1 MGKSGGNAGGTGQD
15 QGTGEA
21 VKRIKVYYG
30 MIDKE
35 KMELMNLRKRVK
47 EQREEI
53 KKLQEIISQLKMEK
67 HEDGSSQS

>member
-1 MGKSGGNAGGTGQD
+1 M
-15 QGTGEA
+15 
-21 VKRIKVYYG
+21 KRIKVYYG

-53 KKLQEIISQLKMEK
+53 KKLQEIISQLKREK
-67 HEDGSSQS
+67 HEDGNSQS

>member
-1 MGKSGGNAGGTGQD
+1 M
-15 QGTGEA
+15 
-21 VKRIKVYYG
+21 KRIKVYYG

-53 KKLQEIISQLKMEK
+53 KRLTEENKRMKDELGEVGREFASNA
-67 HEDGSSQS
+67 D